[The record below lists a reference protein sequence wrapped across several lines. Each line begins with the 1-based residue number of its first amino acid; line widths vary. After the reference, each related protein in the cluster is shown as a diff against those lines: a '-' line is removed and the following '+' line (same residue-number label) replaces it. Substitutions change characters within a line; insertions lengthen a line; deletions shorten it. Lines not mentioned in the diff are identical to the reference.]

1 MYEDFS
7 RVVHHKSALEKI
19 PEWLSTK
26 MQTTKAFTK
35 RVFSAHKKY
44 LLFYFYLTQ
53 PRPRVFSPRKA
64 EEPWGQ
70 GRIFG
75 NWSWIS

>member
-7 RVVHHKSALEKI
+7 RVLHHKSALAKI

-44 LLFYFYLTQ
+44 LLFYFYPTQ

-70 GRIFG
+70 GRIFD